1 MFNMNSGYSGYSMS
15 QRAARAYEDGEKP
28 LSKWTKREII
38 NKIKDIDKE
47 KAQAFSK
54 VKLSVLKDTVL
65 RYSSWHHTSSMCNR
79 TDFYEVSDEI
89 IEEMTI
95 DDILNLTKKEEVK
108 EEPVNKYKGTII
120 YLEWSGTRK
129 HPKATEHKL
138 EDVWIE
144 EKGCFYLVTNDT
156 GELVIK
162 KKIGSN
168 GTVVTKTESL
178 NSCYNIV

>member
-1 MFNMNSGYSGYSMS
+1 MFNMNSGYTGYSMS
-15 QRAARAYEDGEKP
+15 KRATEAYENGEKP
-28 LSKWTKREII
+28 FSKWTKKEILI
-38 NKIKDIDKE
+38 RIKDINEE

-54 VKLSVLKDTVL
+54 LKLSVLKDTVL

-79 TDFYEVSDEI
+79 TDFYEVSEEI
-89 IEEMTI
+89 IEGMTI
-95 DDILNLTKKEEVK
+95 DDILNLTKKENAK
-108 EEPVNKYKGTII
+108 EEPVNKYKGTIR
-120 YLEWSGTRK
+120 YLEWSGARK

-168 GTVVTKTESL
+168 GTMVTKAES
-178 NSCYNIV
+178 

>member
-1 MFNMNSGYSGYSMS
+1 MFNMNSGYTGYSMS
-15 QRAARAYEDGEKP
+15 KRATEAYENGEKP
-28 LSKWTKREII
+28 CSKWTKKEILI
-38 NKIKDIDKE
+38 RIKDIDEE

-54 VKLSVLKDTVL
+54 IKLSVLKDAVL

-79 TDFYEVSDEI
+79 TDFYEVSAEV

-95 DDILNLTKKEEVK
+95 NDILALSKKEEEKV
-108 EEPVNKYKGTII
+108 EAPTAKYKGSIK
-120 YLEWSGTRK
+120 YLEWTGTRK

-144 EKGCFYLVTNDT
+144 EKGCFYLVSDDD
-156 GELVIK
+156 GKLLIK

-168 GTVVTKTESL
+168 GTYVIRED
-178 NSCYNIV
+178 

>member
-15 QRAARAYEDGEKP
+15 QRATEAYKNGEKP
-28 LSKWTKREII
+28 LSKWTKSEII
-38 NKIKDIDKE
+38 SRIKDIDKE

-54 VKLSVLKDTVL
+54 VKLSVLKDTIL
-65 RYSSWHHTSSMCNR
+65 RYSSWHHTSSRCNR
-79 TDFYEVSDEI
+79 TNFYEVSTEI
-89 IEEMTI
+89 IEEMAI
-95 DDILNLTKKEEVK
+95 DDILNLTKKKDVK
-108 EEPVNKYKGTII
+108 EEPVNKYRGTIR

-144 EKGCFYLVTNDT
+144 EKGCFYLVTNDK

-168 GTVVTKTESL
+168 GTYVTRKD
-178 NSCYNIV
+178 